1 MLKHVLRNAM
11 ISVITHLMITLPFL
25 VAGEILIE
33 VFFNIPG
40 MGRTLITAISGKD
53 FPIVQGFTAVFAAIF
68 IVTNILTDVLYALAD
83 PRVRLS

>member
-1 MLKHVLRNAM
+1 
-11 ISVITHLMITLPFL
+11 MITLPFL

-33 VFFNIPG
+33 VYFNIPG
-40 MGRTLITAISGKD
+40 MGRTLITAILGRD

-68 IVTNILTDVLYALAD
+68 ILTNILTDVLYALVD